1 MIKHISFDFWNTLF
15 FSNPEFSRLR
25 LKYLS
30 RLSPETSADN
40 LSAVIE
46 KIGAETDRINIE
58 EGISLS
64 NRLMYRQVFDLMN
77 IDINE
82 LMLKNII
89 SDIDKIFLA
98 HPPKQIDPNLKKNLD
113 ELRKR
118 GITMNISSN
127 TAYIEGTILLG
138 VLEFYGLN
146 SYFDFFIFSDE
157 IESSKPSEVF
167 FKKVSKE
174 CEQRN
179 INKNEILHIGDSTQC
194 DVNGARNSGIRSAL
208 FCPKTNDLTKIL
220 CQELNLEV
228 T

>member
-1 MIKHISFDFWNTLF
+1 M
-15 FSNPEFSRLR
+15 
-25 LKYLS
+25 
-30 RLSPETSADN
+30 DN

-46 KIGAETDRINIE
+46 KIGAETDRINIKK
-58 EGISLS
+58 GVSLS

-77 IDINE
+77 IDIDDLSLE
-82 LMLKNII
+82 NII
-89 SDIDKIFLA
+89 ADINKIFLA
-98 HPPKQIDPNLKKNLD
+98 HPPKQIDPDLKKILD
-113 ELRKR
+113 ELRKG

-127 TAYIEGTILLG
+127 TAYIEGTILLRA
-138 VLEFYGLN
+138 LEFYGLN

-167 FKKVSKE
+167 FKKVSQE

-179 INKNEILHIGDSTQC
+179 VNKSEILHIGDSMQC
-194 DVNGARNSGIRSAL
+194 DVYGAINFGVRNAL